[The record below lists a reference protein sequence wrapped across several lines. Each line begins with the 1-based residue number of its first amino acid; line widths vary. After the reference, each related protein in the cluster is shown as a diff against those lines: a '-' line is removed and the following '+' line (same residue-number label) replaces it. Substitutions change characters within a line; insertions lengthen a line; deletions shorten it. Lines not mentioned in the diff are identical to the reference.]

1 MDSVV
6 VSPRN
11 NVGPIVLIA
20 AIAEHLMQAWTIY
33 VTRGE
38 AQTEVS
44 ENDGLVLG

>member
-38 AQTEVS
+38 AQTEEPS
-44 ENDGLVLG
+44 G